1 MRLTIIKE
9 DKYVVKDGEGYEV
22 ESLDYIDANINAIQW
37 DNDKGEV
44 EYLDGT
50 ENLAITD
57 ITPYN
62 QCLTDCNTAKTKY
75 EDIIKQK
82 ALSDADIENLFRHNR
97 NLMLTE
103 SDWTQAND
111 SPLSDAKKEEW
122 KVYRQALRDMPTTKT
137 ATYMELV
144 ENLSHSDYP
153 TKPS

>member
-62 QCLTDCNTAKTKY
+62 QCLTDWNTAKTKY
-75 EDIIKQK
+75 EDSIKEQ
-82 ALSDADIENLFRHNR
+82 ALTDADFEKLFRHNR

-103 SDWTQAND
+103 SDWTQIND
-111 SPLSDAKKEEW
+111 SPLNDAKKEEW
-122 KVYRQALRDMPTTKT
+122 RVYRQALRDMPTTKT